1 MNNKGQTLVLFVLIL
16 PIIIFIMLL
25 VIDVSNMFITKQ
37 ELNNI
42 NKIVLNYGLDI
53 IEEENIDSKLEEL
66 INKNVLNNEHTI
78 RIDNGIIE
86 IDLKRKRNIIR
97 FNEVFIIVIFIIKY
111 SNQLDIYHIQ
121 QLLLQSYHF
130 LFQIPFEFAQ
140 LEGRSLKQL
149 F

>member
-16 PIIIFIMLL
+16 PIIVFIMLL

-66 INKNVLNNEHTI
+66 INKNVLNNENTI

-86 IDLKRKRNIIR
+86 VEIKKNIQGIVTKKKIY
-97 FNEVFIIVIFIIKY
+97 EVKSTYKGYIEEDKKVISRVI
-111 SNQLDIYHIQ
+111 
-121 QLLLQSYHF
+121 
-130 LFQIPFEFAQ
+130 
-140 LEGRSLKQL
+140 
-149 F
+149 

>member
-16 PIIIFIMLL
+16 PIIVFIMLL

-66 INKNVLNNEHTI
+66 INKNISVNEHTI

-86 IDLKRKRNIIR
+86 IEIKKNIQGIVTKKKIY
-97 FNEVFIIVIFIIKY
+97 EVKSTYKGYIEEDKKVISRVI
-111 SNQLDIYHIQ
+111 
-121 QLLLQSYHF
+121 
-130 LFQIPFEFAQ
+130 
-140 LEGRSLKQL
+140 
-149 F
+149 

>member
-66 INKNVLNNEHTI
+66 INKNISVNEHTI
-78 RIDNGIIE
+78 RIDNEIIE
-86 IDLKRKRNIIR
+86 GKKKKNIQGIVTKKKIY
-97 FNEVFIIVIFIIKY
+97 EVKSTYKGYIEEDKKVISRVI
-111 SNQLDIYHIQ
+111 
-121 QLLLQSYHF
+121 
-130 LFQIPFEFAQ
+130 
-140 LEGRSLKQL
+140 
-149 F
+149 

>member
-53 IEEENIDSKLEEL
+53 IEEENIDRKLEEL
-66 INKNVLNNEHTI
+66 INKNISVNEHTI
-78 RIDNGIIE
+78 KIENGAIE
-86 IDLKRKRNIIR
+86 INLKKNIQGIVTKKKIY
-97 FNEVFIIVIFIIKY
+97 EVKSTYKGYIEEDKKVISRVI
-111 SNQLDIYHIQ
+111 
-121 QLLLQSYHF
+121 
-130 LFQIPFEFAQ
+130 
-140 LEGRSLKQL
+140 
-149 F
+149 

>member
-53 IEEENIDSKLEEL
+53 IEEENIDRKLEEL
-66 INKNVLNNEHTI
+66 INKNISVNEHTI

-86 IDLKRKRNIIR
+86 VEIKKNIQGIVTKKKIY
-97 FNEVFIIVIFIIKY
+97 EVKSTYKGYIEEDKKVISRVI
-111 SNQLDIYHIQ
+111 
-121 QLLLQSYHF
+121 
-130 LFQIPFEFAQ
+130 
-140 LEGRSLKQL
+140 
-149 F
+149 

>member
-53 IEEENIDSKLEEL
+53 IEEENIDRKLEEL
-66 INKNVLNNEHTI
+66 INKNISVNEHTI

-86 IDLKRKRNIIR
+86 IEIKKNIQGIVTKKKIY
-97 FNEVFIIVIFIIKY
+97 EVKSIYKGYIKEDEKVISRVI
-111 SNQLDIYHIQ
+111 
-121 QLLLQSYHF
+121 
-130 LFQIPFEFAQ
+130 
-140 LEGRSLKQL
+140 
-149 F
+149 

>member
-86 IDLKRKRNIIR
+86 IEIKKNIQGIVTKKKIY
-97 FNEVFIIVIFIIKY
+97 EVKSTYKGYIEEDKKVINRVI
-111 SNQLDIYHIQ
+111 
-121 QLLLQSYHF
+121 
-130 LFQIPFEFAQ
+130 
-140 LEGRSLKQL
+140 
-149 F
+149 

>member
-66 INKNVLNNEHTI
+66 INKNISVNEHTI

-86 IDLKRKRNIIR
+86 IELKKNIQGIVTKKKIY
-97 FNEVFIIVIFIIKY
+97 EVKSTYKGYIEEDKKVINRVI
-111 SNQLDIYHIQ
+111 
-121 QLLLQSYHF
+121 
-130 LFQIPFEFAQ
+130 
-140 LEGRSLKQL
+140 
-149 F
+149 

>member
-53 IEEENIDSKLEEL
+53 IEE
-66 INKNVLNNEHTI
+66 
-78 RIDNGIIE
+78 
-86 IDLKRKRNIIR
+86 RNTQIQHIIIR
-97 FNEVFIIVIFIIKY
+97 
-111 SNQLDIYHIQ
+111 
-121 QLLLQSYHF
+121 
-130 LFQIPFEFAQ
+130 
-140 LEGRSLKQL
+140 
-149 F
+149 

>member
-66 INKNVLNNEHTI
+66 INKNISVNEHTI

-86 IDLKRKRNIIR
+86 VEIKKNIQGIVTKKKIY
-97 FNEVFIIVIFIIKY
+97 EVKSTYKGYVEEDKKVISRVI
-111 SNQLDIYHIQ
+111 
-121 QLLLQSYHF
+121 
-130 LFQIPFEFAQ
+130 
-140 LEGRSLKQL
+140 
-149 F
+149 

>member
-16 PIIIFIMLL
+16 PIIVFIMLL

-66 INKNVLNNEHTI
+66 INKNISVNEHTI

-86 IDLKRKRNIIR
+86 VEIKKNIQGIVTKKKIY
-97 FNEVFIIVIFIIKY
+97 EVKSTYKGYIEEDKKVISRVI
-111 SNQLDIYHIQ
+111 
-121 QLLLQSYHF
+121 
-130 LFQIPFEFAQ
+130 
-140 LEGRSLKQL
+140 
-149 F
+149 

>member
-86 IDLKRKRNIIR
+86 VEIKKNIQGIVTKKKIY
-97 FNEVFIIVIFIIKY
+97 EVKSTYKGYIEEDKKVINRVI
-111 SNQLDIYHIQ
+111 
-121 QLLLQSYHF
+121 
-130 LFQIPFEFAQ
+130 
-140 LEGRSLKQL
+140 
-149 F
+149 

>member
-1 MNNKGQTLVLFVLIL
+1 MMLNNKGQTLVLFVLIL

-66 INKNVLNNEHTI
+66 INKNISVNEHTVKI
-78 RIDNGIIE
+78 ENGTIE
-86 IDLKRKRNIIR
+86 INLKKNIQGIVTKKKIY
-97 FNEVFIIVIFIIKY
+97 EVKSTYKGYIEEDKKVINRVI
-111 SNQLDIYHIQ
+111 
-121 QLLLQSYHF
+121 
-130 LFQIPFEFAQ
+130 
-140 LEGRSLKQL
+140 
-149 F
+149 

>member
-66 INKNVLNNEHTI
+66 INKNISVNEHTVKI
-78 RIDNGIIE
+78 ESGTIE
-86 IDLKRKRNIIR
+86 INLKKNIQGIVTKKKIY
-97 FNEVFIIVIFIIKY
+97 EVKSTYKGYIEEDKKVINRVI
-111 SNQLDIYHIQ
+111 
-121 QLLLQSYHF
+121 
-130 LFQIPFEFAQ
+130 
-140 LEGRSLKQL
+140 
-149 F
+149 

>member
-66 INKNVLNNEHTI
+66 INKNISVNEHTI

-86 IDLKRKRNIIR
+86 VEIKKNIQGIVTKKKIY
-97 FNEVFIIVIFIIKY
+97 EVKSTYKGYIEEDKKVINRVI
-111 SNQLDIYHIQ
+111 
-121 QLLLQSYHF
+121 
-130 LFQIPFEFAQ
+130 
-140 LEGRSLKQL
+140 
-149 F
+149 

>member
-16 PIIIFIMLL
+16 PIIVFIMLL

-66 INKNVLNNEHTI
+66 INKNISVNEHTI

-86 IDLKRKRNIIR
+86 IEIKKNIQGIVTKKKIY
-97 FNEVFIIVIFIIKY
+97 EVKSTYKGYIEEDKKVINRVI
-111 SNQLDIYHIQ
+111 
-121 QLLLQSYHF
+121 
-130 LFQIPFEFAQ
+130 
-140 LEGRSLKQL
+140 
-149 F
+149 

>member
-53 IEEENIDSKLEEL
+53 IEEENIDIKLEEL
-66 INKNVLNNEHTI
+66 INKNILNNEHTI

-86 IDLKRKRNIIR
+86 VEIKKNIQGIITKKKIY
-97 FNEVFIIVIFIIKY
+97 EVKSTYKGYIEEDKKIISRVI
-111 SNQLDIYHIQ
+111 
-121 QLLLQSYHF
+121 
-130 LFQIPFEFAQ
+130 
-140 LEGRSLKQL
+140 
-149 F
+149 

>member
-53 IEEENIDSKLEEL
+53 IEEENIDIKLEEL

-86 IDLKRKRNIIR
+86 VEIKKNIQGIVTKKKIY
-97 FNEVFIIVIFIIKY
+97 EVKSTYKGYIEEDKKVISRVI
-111 SNQLDIYHIQ
+111 
-121 QLLLQSYHF
+121 
-130 LFQIPFEFAQ
+130 
-140 LEGRSLKQL
+140 
-149 F
+149 

>member
-53 IEEENIDSKLEEL
+53 IEEENIDRKLEEL
-66 INKNVLNNEHTI
+66 INKNISVNEHTI

-86 IDLKRKRNIIR
+86 VEIKKNIQGIVTKKKIY
-97 FNEVFIIVIFIIKY
+97 EVKSTYKGYVEEDKKVISRVI
-111 SNQLDIYHIQ
+111 
-121 QLLLQSYHF
+121 
-130 LFQIPFEFAQ
+130 
-140 LEGRSLKQL
+140 
-149 F
+149 

>member
-16 PIIIFIMLL
+16 PIIVFIMLL

-53 IEEENIDSKLEEL
+53 IEEENIDRKLEEL

-86 IDLKRKRNIIR
+86 VEIKKNIQGIVTKKKIY
-97 FNEVFIIVIFIIKY
+97 EVKSTYKGYIEEDKKVISRVI
-111 SNQLDIYHIQ
+111 
-121 QLLLQSYHF
+121 
-130 LFQIPFEFAQ
+130 
-140 LEGRSLKQL
+140 
-149 F
+149 

>member
-16 PIIIFIMLL
+16 PIIVFIMLL

-42 NKIVLNYGLDI
+42 NKIVLNYGIDI

-66 INKNVLNNEHTI
+66 INKNISVNEHTI

-86 IDLKRKRNIIR
+86 IEIKKNIQGIVTKKKIY
-97 FNEVFIIVIFIIKY
+97 EVKSTYKGYIEEDKKVISRVI
-111 SNQLDIYHIQ
+111 
-121 QLLLQSYHF
+121 
-130 LFQIPFEFAQ
+130 
-140 LEGRSLKQL
+140 
-149 F
+149 

>member
-1 MNNKGQTLVLFVLIL
+1 MNNKGQTLVLFVLML

-66 INKNVLNNEHTI
+66 INKNISVNEHTI

-86 IDLKRKRNIIR
+86 VEIKKNIQGIVTKKKIY
-97 FNEVFIIVIFIIKY
+97 EVKSTYKGYIEEDKKVISRVI
-111 SNQLDIYHIQ
+111 
-121 QLLLQSYHF
+121 
-130 LFQIPFEFAQ
+130 
-140 LEGRSLKQL
+140 
-149 F
+149 

>member
-16 PIIIFIMLL
+16 PIIVFIMLL

-66 INKNVLNNEHTI
+66 INKNISVNEHTI

-86 IDLKRKRNIIR
+86 VEIKKNLQGIVTKKKIYEVKSTYKGYIEEDKKIISR
-97 FNEVFIIVIFIIKY
+97 VI
-111 SNQLDIYHIQ
+111 
-121 QLLLQSYHF
+121 
-130 LFQIPFEFAQ
+130 
-140 LEGRSLKQL
+140 
-149 F
+149 

>member
-53 IEEENIDSKLEEL
+53 IEEENIDIKLEEL
-66 INKNVLNNEHTI
+66 INKNILNNEHTI
-78 RIDNGIIE
+78 KIDNGIIE
-86 IDLKRKRNIIR
+86 VEIKKNIQGIITKKKIY
-97 FNEVFIIVIFIIKY
+97 EVKSVYKGYIKEDEKVISRVI
-111 SNQLDIYHIQ
+111 
-121 QLLLQSYHF
+121 
-130 LFQIPFEFAQ
+130 
-140 LEGRSLKQL
+140 
-149 F
+149 

>member
-66 INKNVLNNEHTI
+66 INKNISVNEHTVKI
-78 RIDNGIIE
+78 ENGTIE
-86 IDLKRKRNIIR
+86 KKLKKNIQGIVTKKKIY
-97 FNEVFIIVIFIIKY
+97 EVKSTYKGYIEEDKKVISRVI
-111 SNQLDIYHIQ
+111 
-121 QLLLQSYHF
+121 
-130 LFQIPFEFAQ
+130 
-140 LEGRSLKQL
+140 
-149 F
+149 

>member
-16 PIIIFIMLL
+16 PIIVFIMLL

-66 INKNVLNNEHTI
+66 INKNISVNEHTI

-86 IDLKRKRNIIR
+86 IEIKKNIQGIVTKKKIY
-97 FNEVFIIVIFIIKY
+97 EVKSTYKGYIEEDKKIISRVI
-111 SNQLDIYHIQ
+111 
-121 QLLLQSYHF
+121 
-130 LFQIPFEFAQ
+130 
-140 LEGRSLKQL
+140 
-149 F
+149 